1 MGPQNVDTVLIAGKV
16 RKRNGQLVDVDMA
29 RLSRLFDQ
37 ARERALRAANYP
49 LSRI

>member
-1 MGPQNVDTVLIAGKV
+1 
-16 RKRNGQLVDVDMA
+16 MA
-29 RLSRLFDQ
+29 RLGRLFEQ